1 MTRQETEN
9 LKRNRRSN
17 YAVDRDILD
26 AVASLIKEVGF
37 SKITLPTIAQT
48 ANVNISVIYRHFDT
62 LDNLLDQ
69 YVHKFDYWL
78 NDILDIDQA
87 AVTNDTAS
95 ILHIIAERFVKSLS
109 KDKEMQRLMIWELTE
124 DNKSTRRS
132 AQQRDTTVE
141 KVIPLY
147 ESLLTGID
155 INPRAVLAIVVAGM
169 YYIILRKGRSTFC
182 SIDFNTKQGKQLLI
196 DTMVKIIV
204 YLSKQKEEDERVKG
218 IAKKLKDSNVDEQIV
233 LAATG
238 ISREEF
244 EML

>member
-17 YAVDRDILD
+17 YAVNRDILD

-37 SKITLPTIAQT
+37 SKITLPAIAQA
-48 ANVNISVIYRHFDT
+48 ANINISVIYRHFDT

-69 YVHKFDYWL
+69 YIHKFDYWL

-87 AVTNDTAS
+87 AVANDTTS
-95 ILHIIAERFVKSLS
+95 ILHTIAERFIKSLS
-109 KDKEMQRLMIWELTE
+109 RDKEMQRLMIWELTE
-124 DNKSTRRS
+124 NNKSTRRS

-169 YYIILRKGRSTFC
+169 YYIILRKERSTFC
-182 SIDFNTKQGKQLLI
+182 SIDFNSKQGKELLA
-196 DTMVKIIV
+196 DTMVKIIT
-204 YLSKQKEEDERVKG
+204 YLNKQGEQEERIKE
-218 IAKKLKDSNVDEQIV
+218 IARKLKLNNIDEQIIIQS
-233 LAATG
+233 TG
-238 ISREEF
+238 LSKEDLR
-244 EML
+244 LL

>member
-1 MTRQETEN
+1 MTGQEVEN
-9 LKRNRRSN
+9 QKRNRRSN

-37 SKITLPTIAQT
+37 SKITLPAIAQT
-48 ANVNISVIYRHFDT
+48 ANVNISVIYRHFGT

-87 AVTNDTAS
+87 AIANDTIAV
-95 ILHIIAERFVKSLS
+95 LHTIAERFIKSLS

-141 KVIPLY
+141 KVLPLY
-147 ESLLTGID
+147 EDFLTGID
-155 INPRAVLAIVVAGM
+155 VNPRAVLAVVVAGM

-182 SIDFNTKQGKQLLI
+182 SIDFNSKQGKQLLI
-196 DTMVKIIV
+196 DTVVKIIA
-204 YLSKQKEEDERVKG
+204 YLNKQGEREEKIKE
-218 IAKKLKDSNVDEQIV
+218 IAKRLKSNNVNEQIIIES
-233 LAATG
+233 TG
-238 ISREEF
+238 ISKEDF
-244 EML
+244 DLL

>member
-1 MTRQETEN
+1 MARQETEN

-17 YAVDRDILD
+17 YAVNRDIFD

-37 SKITLPTIAQT
+37 SKITLPAIAQA
-48 ANVNISVIYRHFDT
+48 ANVNISVIYRRFDT

-78 NDILDIDQA
+78 NDILDVDQVVVA
-87 AVTNDTAS
+87 DDTVS
-95 ILHIIAERFVKSLS
+95 ILHTIAERFIKSLS

-147 ESLLTGID
+147 ETLLTGID
-155 INPRAVLAIVVAGM
+155 VNPRAVLAILVAGM

-182 SIDFNTKQGKQLLI
+182 SIDFNTKQGKQLLA
-196 DTMVKIIV
+196 DTMVKIIT
-204 YLSKQKEEDERVKG
+204 YLNKQGEQEERIKE
-218 IAKKLKDSNVDEQIV
+218 IARKLKLNNIDEQIIIQS
-233 LAATG
+233 TG
-238 ISREEF
+238 LSKEDLR
-244 EML
+244 LL